1 MENLRWKYGIKQT
14 TMKVWWLSG
23 STIGIC
29 CVPMY
34 AYFYWHTDDFE
45 HAYINMYNLHS
56 FFSIIFRVFNF
67 CFFFLVFII
76 LYCLK
81 TYCYMCELLFI
92 CLWKRQILYSLHLFN
107 RNPIFQFLI
116 QIIYSLPQSTC
127 QFRVS
132 VRK

>member
-1 MENLRWKYGIKQT
+1 MSLNKQQ
-14 TMKVWWLSG
+14 WRFDDYQG
-23 STIGIC
+23 STIGIR
-29 CVPMY
+29 CVPMH
-34 AYFYWHTDDFE
+34 AYFYWRTDDFE
-45 HAYINMYNLHS
+45 HAYINMYKVHS
-56 FFSIIFRVFNF
+56 FFSIIFFILLLLLF
-67 CFFFLVFII
+67 FFFLVFII

-116 QIIYSLPQSTC
+116 QIIYSLPQSSC

>member
-1 MENLRWKYGIKQT
+1 MIIRVRQLAYAVYLCT
-14 TMKVWWLSG
+14 PTF
-23 STIGIC
+23 IGVQMI
-29 CVPMY
+29 
-34 AYFYWHTDDFE
+34 F
-45 HAYINMYNLHS
+45 NMLTLTCTRYTHFSLLL
-56 FFSIIFRVFNF
+56 FFLLLLF
-67 CFFFLVFII
+67 FFFLVFII

-116 QIIYSLPQSTC
+116 QIIYSLPQSSC